1 MAGSVVNIYSYVSEL
16 LEGAN
21 KVLFG
26 GVGNLEFV
34 GHKIS
39 FKHLNI

>member
-26 GVGNLEFV
+26 VGNLEFV

-39 FKHLNI
+39 FKYLNI